1 MKNIIL
7 SIVLLFACCAS
18 TMAQQA
24 KIGYYSTK
32 AVLAADVAYQN
43 SMKDIEKLRKQITD
57 ELTAAQKDF
66 TEKYELFLEQQAD
79 LDDVIRQKRQA
90 DLQELL
96 NKNEQFRD
104 ESLQRVKQAEEDAI
118 IPAMQR
124 IKDAISNL
132 TQNEQF
138 IIIIDTDKEAC
149 PYINP
154 DFSED
159 ITKKLK

>member
-7 SIVLLFACCAS
+7 SIVLLFACCAT

-24 KIGYYSTK
+24 KIGYYSTQ
-32 AVLAADVAYQN
+32 AVLAADAAYQK
-43 SMKDIEKLRKQITD
+43 SMKDIEKLRQQTKD

-96 NKNEQFRD
+96 NSNEKFRD
-104 ESLQRVKQAEEDAI
+104 EALQRIKDAEEAANTS
-118 IPAMQR
+118 AMQR
-124 IKDAISNL
+124 IKDAISKL

-154 DFSED
+154 AFSED
-159 ITKKLK
+159 ITTKLK